1 VCCGGSPATRR
12 SSLVGFVSVPRAW
25 IWVLAAPQLQLSSG
39 GVREA
44 AVDWICF
51 LFLWICFFFV
61 GMSSSSS
68 LLASSVLHRPP
79 QGEIHPESPF
89 FFALCRLFILGSTL
103 LWLGFMLLSMMLMW
117 LGFGMSLLFL
127 LG

>member
-1 VCCGGSPATRR
+1 MDLGARGAAATAQLGLREAAVFF
-12 SSLVGFVSVPRAW
+12 LVFLG
-25 IWVLAAPQLQLSSG
+25 SG